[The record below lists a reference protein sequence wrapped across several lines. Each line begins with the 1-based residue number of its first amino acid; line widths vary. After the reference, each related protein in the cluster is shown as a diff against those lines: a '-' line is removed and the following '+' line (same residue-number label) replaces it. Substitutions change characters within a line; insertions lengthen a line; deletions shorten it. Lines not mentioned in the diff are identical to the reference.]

1 MNLPLTLSG
10 PASGQSGGCGNV
22 CAPSCFNEAFDIDVY
37 GPDDQY
43 INTSTFVWPGCNCG
57 GLTDLSNFAI
67 QFPPGS
73 TADQRATL
81 AQVEAHEWLH
91 GWRPSALRPPP
102 RRFGLTHTDADA
114 ALIEGIV
121 ERFGLNGE
129 HVARSLRDGEFNHA
143 TATYLLMEERKGAP

>member
-73 TADQRATL
+73 TAEIHLPWLHQRANGSACAVWDLRTG
-81 AQVEAHEWLH
+81 HRH
-91 GWRPSALRPPP
+91 GTGAAAGGKQGSALAVV
-102 RRFGLTHTDADA
+102 H
-114 ALIEGIV
+114 V
-121 ERFGLNGE
+121 CNGRHLLE
-129 HVARSLRDGEFNHA
+129 ARCSG
-143 TATYLLMEERKGAP
+143 

>member
-81 AQVEAHEWLH
+81 LAGMFLVEYTVNE
-91 GWRPSALRPPP
+91 LR
-102 RRFGLTHTDADA
+102 RQNNN
-114 ALIEGIV
+114 
-121 ERFGLNGE
+121 NG
-129 HVARSLRDGEFNHA
+129 GGGGGG
-143 TATYLLMEERKGAP
+143 GAPPKNNEMER

>member
-1 MNLPLTLSG
+1 M
-10 PASGQSGGCGNV
+10 
-22 CAPSCFNEAFDIDVY
+22 CAPTCFNEAFDIDVY

-81 AQVEAHEWLH
+81 LAGMFLVEYTVNE
-91 GWRPSALRPPP
+91 LR
-102 RRFGLTHTDADA
+102 RQNNN
-114 ALIEGIV
+114 
-121 ERFGLNGE
+121 NG
-129 HVARSLRDGEFNHA
+129 GGGGGG
-143 TATYLLMEERKGAP
+143 GAPPKNNEMER